1 MLETG
6 TIVVLAIIFA
16 LFIGVGFMLKASM
29 SKPEAEDDDA
39 E

>member
-16 LFIGVGFMLKASM
+16 LFVGVGFMLKISM
-29 SKPEAEDDDA
+29 SKPEAGDDD
-39 E
+39 EE